1 MRYHILN
8 SLLFSSLQFE
18 FDWLEIK
25 IQARCSCQLFLSTQ
39 DDSCMPWNEHELQ
52 SIGFTSIP
60 GEIKTSICDM
70 SKIYLKHLK
79 PGKKLD
85 LPQRKG
91 GGNVAV
97 FVK

>member
-1 MRYHILN
+1 MKYHILKSVLL
-8 SLLFSSLQFE
+8 SLLQDYES
-18 FDWLEIK
+18 LEIK
-25 IQARCSCQLFLSTQ
+25 IHARCSCQLMISESSDFRAW
-39 DDSCMPWNEHELQ
+39 DEGELQ